1 MHELSIA
8 SSIMGIVLESL
19 PANKGK
25 HVKTVQ
31 LKVGELAAVVPESLE
46 FCFEAITTGTP
57 LEGAKLEIQ
66 HVGITVI
73 CKKCGKESSVISPD
87 FCCRHCN
94 SSDTEIVSGTELQ
107 VTAIEIE
114 D

>member
-19 PANKGK
+19 PAKNEKR
-25 HVKTVQ
+25 VKIVRI
-31 LKVGELAAVVPESLE
+31 KVGKLVAVVPDSLE

-57 LEGAKLEIQ
+57 LEGAKLQIEHSEIALQ
-66 HVGITVI
+66 
-73 CKKCGKESSVISPD
+73 CRDCGKESKVVSLNFYCPY
-87 FCCRHCN
+87 CN
-94 SSDTEIVSGTELQ
+94 SKEIEIVSGNELY
-107 VTAIEIE
+107 VSAIEIE